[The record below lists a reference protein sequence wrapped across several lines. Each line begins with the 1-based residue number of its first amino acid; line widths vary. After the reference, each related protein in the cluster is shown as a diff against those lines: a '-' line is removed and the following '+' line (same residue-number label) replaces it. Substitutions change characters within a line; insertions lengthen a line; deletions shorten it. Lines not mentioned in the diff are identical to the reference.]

1 MKRSGFVLLILS
13 SMCILCAFVPSWP
26 QRHEDTKK
34 YKPFLLKDQSKKI
47 ASFKTSSEVAYAAID
62 RAGDFYVVLQSGEIL
77 KYDKNGINLGTYV
90 HEGTPTLFD
99 PANAIRLLVYYKKT
113 QEFTWLSPDLS
124 INPSQTIDSSI
135 AIEVALICP
144 SGDQNIWVLDDAD
157 LGLKKVSLKDS
168 RVLTEFSINDQFK
181 ENEFTL
187 MREYQN
193 FLFLLD
199 PKTGIT
205 VYNSFGKQI
214 RKIQETGLTYFNFLG
229 EELYYKKDNQLK
241 FLDLF
246 TAETREIAIPAPSDF
261 VLLTDERMILV
272 NKNQVNIFEFL
283 P

>member
-1 MKRSGFVLLILS
+1 MKLLLFLALAISSFLS
-13 SMCILCAFVPSWP
+13 IG
-26 QRHEDTKK
+26 
-34 YKPFLLKDQSKKI
+34 QSKKI
-47 ASFKTSSEVAYAAID
+47 ASLKTTSEIVYAAID
-62 RAGDFYVVLQSGEIL
+62 RAGDFYVVIKSGEII
-77 KYDKNGINLGTYV
+77 KYDKNGINLGSYI

-99 PANAIRLLVYYKKT
+99 PANAIRLLVYYKKA
-113 QEFTWLSPDLS
+113 QEFAWLSPDLS
-124 INPSQTIDSSI
+124 TNPFQTIDSSI

-157 LGLKKVSLKDS
+157 LGLKKVNLSDS
-168 RVLTEFSINDQFK
+168 RVLTEFSISDQFK
-181 ENEFTL
+181 ENRFTL

-199 PKTGIT
+199 PKTGIV

-214 RKIQETGLTYFNFLG
+214 RKIHETGLTYFNFLG

-246 TAETREIAIPAPSDF
+246 TAETREIVIPAPSEF
-261 VLLTDERMILV
+261 VLLTDERIIII
-272 NKNQVNIFEFL
+272 NKNQVQIFEFI